1 MNIFDYDDYKAFVR
15 DTIAALPGKG
25 RGEMKRLAEAIRV
38 SPSTLSLVFSGPRD
52 LTPEQALELGAAM
65 GLKESALEYLVLLV
79 ERSQAG
85 SEKLRAQRDSRVQKL
100 RRAKAKLKDSID
112 VSRELTREEVTQFY
126 STWYFAAIMV
136 QLSIPERHT
145 AASLALRLGLPERV
159 VALALD
165 YLLETGLCKKHG
177 QWLTLGTSKLHL
189 DSNDPMIF
197 RHHQN
202 WRQVALDRMSRCAFL
217 ESDEF
222 VVSIP
227 FATSRANLKKLRLG
241 IQSQV
246 KEWIKVI
253 DSGKE
258 EAGAVLNVDFLKL

>member
-1 MNIFDYDDYKAFVR
+1 MNIFDYDDYKAYVR
-15 DTIAALPGKG
+15 DRITAMPGKG

-52 LTPEQALELGAAM
+52 LTPEQALELGATM
-65 GLKESALEYLVLLV
+65 GLSESALEYLVLLV

-85 SEKLRAQRDSRVQKL
+85 SEKLRSHRDSRVQKL

-112 VSRELTREEVTQFY
+112 VSRELTPEEVARFY
-126 STWYFAAIMV
+126 STWHFAAIMV
-136 QLSIPERHT
+136 QLSLPERHS
-145 AASLALRLGLPERV
+145 AKSLALRLGLPERV
-159 VALALD
+159 VEVALEF
-165 YLLETGLCKKHG
+165 LLSAGLCRKQAQG
-177 QWLTLGTSKLHL
+177 LMLGTSKLHL

-217 ESDEF
+217 ESDELA
-222 VVSIP
+222 VSIP
-227 FATSRANLKKLRLG
+227 FATSKANLKKLRLE

-253 DSGKE
+253 DSGRE
-258 EAGAVLNVDFLKL
+258 EAGGVLNVDFLKL